1 MSINVPGVRKLPGMG
16 RAGRYTLSVMAWVAA
31 FAGWSSIIGLVVA
44 AATGDEPRTVSTG
57 GSTLMYVLGPLVP
70 TLVALW
76 FNDWARDGF
85 PTREQKRA
93 AAEARAASA
102 ASGTAPPQTAA
113 EAPREVPVV
122 LQHAVHVQPVHARAV
137 PAPPPARSD
146 LPVVQA
152 HPLGVPAAKE
162 QAATDGRFPV
172 APLLRD

>member
-1 MSINVPGVRKLPGMG
+1 MG

-31 FAGWSSIIGLVVA
+31 FAGWSSLIGLVVA
-44 AATGDEPRTVSTG
+44 AATGDEPRTISTG
-57 GSTLMYVLGPLVP
+57 GSALMQVLGPLVP

-93 AAEARAASA
+93 AA
-102 ASGTAPPQTAA
+102 Q
-113 EAPREVPVV
+113 REVPVV
-122 LQHAVHVQPVHARAV
+122 LQQPVHVTAV
-137 PAPPPARSD
+137 PATVPAAPLPEEPPAGNEPLLAPRAGVPLRPAKRPD

-152 HPLGVPAAKE
+152 HPLGVPASKE
-162 QAATDGRFPV
+162 TAATDGRFPV